1 MNSIGQTIFRSGGY
15 TRKFMCVKGIESVRR
30 NSKDD

>member
-1 MNSIGQTIFRSGGY
+1 MFRSGGY